1 MKIALS
7 QNQLQFTGPGGSLL
21 VPADDEV
28 SRRLAMLIEG
38 ECEGLGPSKAA
49 AKFQF
54 TRQRYYQILDDFLA
68 QGAEGLLLQ
77 TPGPKTDYRR
87 TDQVV
92 RLVIRCRFLDPD
104 SSPAVIAQKIRQQ
117 SHSISQRS
125 VERIIADYGL
135 QKKLYALN
143 PAHPPQFVPTQRTRK
158 KPRSVPADPKSLERQ
173 VRQVLADKISGNQVG
188 IWLLLPEHLRLGT
201 WDLMRSW
208 SSRPC
213 ERVEPRLALH
223 LVNEAA
229 MCLCSYRQRRTL
241 SQKGFELANGLPFVP
256 TDLALHDLLASH
268 TVQEAQHLQVALGK
282 LRRAGGHFA
291 GTLLALDPHR
301 LLSYSQRQMR
311 RHRFSSEAKPAKM
324 AQTFFLLDC
333 HTGQPVCFSLTSA
346 AQSVVQATPELL
358 QMAAQILGTAPA
370 ATDKPLIL
378 ADKEHYCQEL
388 FSSVRTE
395 QVFDLLCA
403 QPAYAN
409 LLQRWRQVAASDFT
423 EHWPGYATAH
433 QPYQFKAEPEALYH
447 EYVQRSGARP
457 ADYHHQGFL
466 STAELPQV
474 PALTKDY
481 PQRWHIEEFFKF
493 NQALGWHRAGTLNL
507 NIRYGHL
514 TMVLVAQAALHQLRQ
529 RLGAPFVQWD
539 ATHLARNLFEGLEG
553 DVRVEQQTIV
563 VTLYNPPNAS
573 LLQHHYE
580 HLPEKLAR
588 EGISP
593 EIPWLYNFK
602 IDFRFK

>member
-1 MKIALS
+1 M
-7 QNQLQFTGPGGSLL
+7 
-21 VPADDEV
+21 
-28 SRRLAMLIEG
+28 
-38 ECEGLGPSKAA
+38 
-49 AKFQF
+49 
-54 TRQRYYQILDDFLA
+54 
-68 QGAEGLLLQ
+68 
-77 TPGPKTDYRR
+77 
-87 TDQVV
+87 
-92 RLVIRCRFLDPD
+92 
-104 SSPAVIAQKIRQQ
+104 
-117 SHSISQRS
+117 
-125 VERIIADYGL
+125 
-135 QKKLYALN
+135 
-143 PAHPPQFVPTQRTRK
+143 
-158 KPRSVPADPKSLERQ
+158 
-173 VRQVLADKISGNQVG
+173 ADKISGNQVG

-208 SSRPC
+208 SGLPS

-256 TDLALHDLLASH
+256 TDLAIHDLLAAHS
-268 TVQEAQHLQVALGK
+268 VQQAQQLQISLGK

-301 LLSYSQRQMR
+301 MTSYSKRQMR
-311 RHRFSSEAKPAKM
+311 RHRFSSEEKPAKM

-333 HTGQPVCFSLTSA
+333 HTGQPVCFSLSSS
-346 AQSVVQATPELL
+346 AQSVVQASPELL
-358 QMAAQILGTAPA
+358 HMAAEILGAAPA
-370 ATDKPLIL
+370 APDKPLVL

-388 FSSVRTE
+388 FSTVRTE

-403 QPAYAN
+403 QPAYPDS
-409 LLQRWRQVAASDFT
+409 LQRWSKVVATDFT
-423 EHWPGYATAH
+423 EHWPGYATVIE
-433 QPYQFKAEPEALYH
+433 PYHFKAEPQALYY
-447 EYVQRSGARP
+447 EYVQRSGVRQ
-457 ADYHHQGFL
+457 ADYHYQGFL
-466 STAELPQV
+466 STAQLSQV
-474 PALTKDY
+474 PALSKDY
-481 PQRWHIEEFFKF
+481 PQRWHVEEFFKF

-514 TMVLVAQAALHQLRQ
+514 TMVLVAQAAIHQLRQ

-539 ATHLARNLFEGLEG
+539 APHLARNLFEGLEG

-573 LLQHHYE
+573 LLRHHYE

-588 EGISP
+588 EGVSS